1 MAEENYFCDYMPRT
15 DNLIINKLDYD
26 LMSANGMIKDLRKM
40 VELHGRKSIF

>member
-1 MAEENYFCDYMPRT
+1 MGEENYFRDYMHRT
-15 DNLIINKLDYD
+15 GDLMINKLDYD